1 MTNTDIYR
9 TKAQIQHVVDHCEI
23 PPVILEGIL
32 AEVLSTV
39 RARSIQDLA
48 IDTDELRHIAADQQ
62 KQIDELKA
70 KYEPKQKEADAE
82 NGDSE

>member
-32 AEVLSTV
+32 SEVLATV
-39 RARSIQDLA
+39 RVRSIQDLA
-48 IDTDELRHIAADQQ
+48 IDVEELRQIASEQE
-62 KQIDELKA
+62 KTIGELKA
-70 KYEPKQKEADAE
+70 KYEPKEEEDG
-82 NGDSE
+82 NS